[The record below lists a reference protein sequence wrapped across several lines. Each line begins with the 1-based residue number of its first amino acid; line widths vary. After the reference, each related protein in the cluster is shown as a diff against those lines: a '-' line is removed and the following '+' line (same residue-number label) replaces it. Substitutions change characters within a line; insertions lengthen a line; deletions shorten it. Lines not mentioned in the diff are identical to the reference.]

1 MPTRIAKSVV
11 TVIAALGAA
20 GIAVSPAARAEPAD
34 ANHSLQELRKMIT
47 PCAQAERDY
56 LTARE
61 IWERMNAPNG
71 APADPRLEPPPAVED

>member
-1 MPTRIAKSVV
+1 MIA
-11 TVIAALGAA
+11 
-20 GIAVSPAARAEPAD
+20 
-34 ANHSLQELRKMIT
+34 

-71 APADPRLEPPPAVED
+71 APADPRLEPPSAVEE